1 MKFQVFSLFIK
12 TQKSDF
18 KKEREMNREIIWQAR
33 ALGDVTYHYFA
44 TKRSNWE
51 TLIAL
56 HFVCLFACSLV
67 FVPHCLPE
75 VRWQ

>member
-1 MKFQVFSLFIK
+1 MKFQVLSLFIK
-12 TQKSDF
+12 TLKSDF
-18 KKEREMNREIIWQAR
+18 KKEREMNIVIIWQAR
-33 ALGDVTYHYFA
+33 ALGEVTYHYFA
-44 TKRSNWE
+44 TKHSNWE

-67 FVPHCLPE
+67 FVPHRLPE